1 MATIEQI
8 TEQKGQRGR
17 MIISQCRICYR
28 QAWND
33 YYGCEACKR
42 CLQFVFTA
50 IIHRRCYRCRMT
62 SNCESL
68 YKCKFCTLQ
77 KCYKKGL
84 KPIRFG
90 IHSRGYYL
98 KDKEILLH
106 KVQTREPNKS
116 NIQKEILSF
125 KFFLHRR
132 LDVNLVWVIKNMRI
146 TPSDRNRMG
155 LYPMK
160 AITLQIVQESLCA
173 HDVIKLENYY
183 HDPYKCEIAQLQY
196 LTMKI
201 LKLIRMM
208 RERFSNGKIDLKTK
222 IHLIYFKGPRKNRVV
237 HDEKLQQELTEIA
250 FWMKVCFRYLED
262 FS

>member
-42 CLQFVFTA
+42 CLQFVFIT
-50 IIHRRCYRCRMT
+50 IIYRRCYRCRMT
-62 SNCESL
+62 SNCKSV

-77 KCYKKGL
+77 TCYKNGL
-84 KPIRFG
+84 KPMKFG
-90 IHSRGYYL
+90 MHSRGYYL

-106 KVQTREPNKS
+106 KVQTREPNEFNLLK
-116 NIQKEILSF
+116 NIILRF
-125 KFFLHRR
+125 KLFLLRR
-132 LDVNLVWVIKNMRI
+132 LNDDFVWIIENIPI
-146 TPSDRNRMG
+146 TASNRMVH
-155 LYPMK
+155 LYQMK
-160 AITLQIVQESLCA
+160 AIILHMVQESLGA
-173 HDVIKLENYY
+173 HDVLKLENYY
-183 HDPYKCEIAQLQY
+183 LDPYKCEIAQLQY
-196 LTMKI
+196 LTIKI
-201 LKLIRMM
+201 LKLMRMM
-208 RERFSNGKIDLKTK
+208 RERFTIGIIDLNTK
-222 IHLIYFKGPRKNRVV
+222 IHLIYFEGPRKYRVV
-237 HDEKLQQELTEIA
+237 HDEKLHQQLTEIA

>member
-42 CLQFVFTA
+42 CLQFVFTT
-50 IIHRRCYRCRMT
+50 IINRSCYEC
-62 SNCESL
+62 SINGDCKPV

-77 KCYKKGL
+77 TCYKKGL

-98 KDKEILLH
+98 RDKEILLH
-106 KVQTREPNKS
+106 RVPTRAPNNYYLLKEFLKFKV
-116 NIQKEILSF
+116 
-125 KFFLHRR
+125 FLIST
-132 LDVNLVWVIKNMRI
+132 LKDVSLWIIENMPI
-146 TPSDRNRMG
+146 TATNRMD
-155 LYPMK
+155 LYPIK
-160 AITLQIVQESLCA
+160 AITLQIVEESLVA
-173 HDVIKLENYY
+173 HDVLKLENYY
-183 HDPYKCEIAQLQY
+183 LDPYKCKIEQFQY
-196 LTMKI
+196 LTMQI
-201 LKLIRMM
+201 LILMRVM
-208 RERFSNGKIDLKTK
+208 RERFSNGKIDFKTK
-222 IHLIYFKGPRKNRVV
+222 IHLIYFEGPRNDRVI
-237 HDEKLQQELTEIA
+237 HHESLHQQLREIA
-250 FWMKVCFRYLED
+250 ILMNACFRYLQE